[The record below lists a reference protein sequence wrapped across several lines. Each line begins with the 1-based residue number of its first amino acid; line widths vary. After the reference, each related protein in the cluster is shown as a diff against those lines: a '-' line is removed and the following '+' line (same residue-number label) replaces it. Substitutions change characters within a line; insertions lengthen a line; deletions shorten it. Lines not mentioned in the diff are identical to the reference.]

1 MHDRPTKVF
10 GLMCL
15 LVAVWIA
22 TYWLYKPGEP
32 PVTFDKPS
40 PGSVGSNAAPA
51 ADTRKA
57 ARSSPAVIRPDPL
70 AQLSPGASE
79 APPLRAREPGPKT
92 ATDGLQ
98 KPLPEPA
105 ERVEPPKFR
114 DYTVQQGDTGWKVI
128 AQRVYGDGSLWEAVS
143 RANPL
148 VTPNKLIPGRT
159 RLRIPIDPGNIQGR
173 LVKAE
178 PKPAPPE
185 VPNAKKPV
193 TEAAE
198 PSKGPIEYT
207 IRADD
212 TLSSISKAFYG
223 KAGLWR
229 TIAEAN
235 TDRIPDPDRLPVGTK
250 IIIPAR

>member
-1 MHDRPTKVF
+1 
-10 GLMCL
+10 MCL
-15 LVAVWIA
+15 LVVVWIA

-32 PVTFDKPS
+32 PVTFDKRSPASGSGDIPS
-40 PGSVGSNAAPA
+40 A
-51 ADTRKA
+51 ADGRTG
-57 ARSSPAVIRPDPL
+57 ARPSPAVIRPDPL
-70 AQLSPGASE
+70 AQLSPGVPE
-79 APPLRAREPGPKT
+79 APATHPREPAPK
-92 ATDGLQ
+92 APSDRLQ
-98 KPLPEPA
+98 KPLPEPS

-114 DYTVQQGDTGWKVI
+114 DYTVQQGDTGWKAI
-128 AQRVYGDGSLWEAVS
+128 AQRVYGDSGLWEAVS

-159 RLRIPIDPGNIQGR
+159 RLRIPIDPDNIQGR
-173 LVKAE
+173 VVKVEA
-178 PKPAPPE
+178 KPAPAAEAPT
-185 VPNAKKPV
+185 AKTPAA
-193 TEAAE
+193 EPAE

-207 IRADD
+207 IRAED

-235 TDRIPDPDRLPVGTK
+235 TERIPDPDRLPVGVK